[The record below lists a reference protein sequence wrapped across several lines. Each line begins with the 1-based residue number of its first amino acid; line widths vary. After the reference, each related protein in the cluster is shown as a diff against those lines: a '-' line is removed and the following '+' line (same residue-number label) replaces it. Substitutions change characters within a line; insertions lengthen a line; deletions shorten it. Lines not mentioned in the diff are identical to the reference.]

1 MTMLGLVFGTLLLL
15 QVGAFGCGDET
26 GAGGTGGTVPLE
38 PGPTCIAFCAH
49 VVGECGAFVFDEAS
63 CRQGCERDL
72 ANERAIS
79 EACGDA
85 VEAVFQCATDLD
97 CEGVYAWRDHEPVGS
112 YPCRAEAANADAVC
126 GRN

>member
-1 MTMLGLVFGTLLLL
+1 MLRLVFGTLLLL

-26 GAGGTGGTVPLE
+26 GSVGTGGPVPLE

-63 CRQGCERDL
+63 CRQGCDRDL

-97 CEGVYAWRDHEPVGS
+97 CEGVYDWRDQEPAVS
-112 YPCRAEAANADAVC
+112 YPCRAEAANADEVC